1 MTNAVD
7 ERGAEASRKF
17 RFCRRRCSS
26 RPQHVRFEHRG
37 GLAGFENLKGKHHDE
52 FERR

>member
-7 ERGAEASRKF
+7 ERGVAEIPGSADG
-17 RFCRRRCSS
+17 
-26 RPQHVRFEHRG
+26 VRFEHRG